1 MITFLFFNSLMF
13 YLYKDSVSAKK
24 TILLVYILALVIF
37 VFKLFEVGFNI
48 TDYFISDENT
58 YFNEYNYYIFIKP
71 DERLLWYLIN
81 FGIQQY
87 DVLGLFFIKLINIPI
102 GLLMI
107 RSISK
112 SFSNK
117 IPDIYYALL
126 LPYWFL
132 IFTLNIRDLLILYV
146 SIELIYTLGNY
157 SVNKICK
164 IMLLCLLIFLLRPLF
179 LVLIFFIFSMFYFVS
194 NKHISFQNKMKLILL
209 VLLLVLLFYAIFRTK
224 INAIVTSYFY
234 NIVYNFSVGY
244 SDKVASFD
252 EAYKSTGNVF
262 YDFIYNCFRFIV
274 TPLPT
279 SLFKRVLFESNSW
292 GYIDDVV
299 RIINQSF
306 YFYFLFYCVYNV
318 KLSIQVLRKMDN
330 VQKSILMFLFAHLPI
345 YSFYLLGLVHQ
356 RTKLPF
362 QLIFLIIYFFI
373 KIEKKRNCL
382 ESKFT
387 SDFVSDEN
395 VKLSN

>member
-1 MITFLFFNSLMF
+1 MILFLFLNGLML
-13 YLYKDSVSAKK
+13 YLYRDNINAKK
-24 TILLVYILALVIF
+24 TILFVYILALVIF

-48 TDYFISDENT
+48 TDYFISDEKT
-58 YFNEYNYYIFIKP
+58 YFNECGYYIFVKP
-71 DERLLWYLIN
+71 DERFLWYLIN

-87 DVLGLFFIKLINIPI
+87 DILGVFFIKLINIPI

-112 SFSNK
+112 SFLNK
-117 IPDIYYALL
+117 IPDVYYVLL

-132 IFTLNIRDLLILYV
+132 IFTLDIRDLLILYV
-146 SIELIYTLGNY
+146 SVELVYTLGHY
-157 SVNKICK
+157 SLNEICK
-164 IMLLCLLIFLLRPLF
+164 ILLLCLLIFLLRPLF
-179 LVLIFFIFSMFYFVS
+179 LVLIFLIFSTFYFIS
-194 NKHISFQNKMKLILL
+194 NKHISFQNKVKLLLL

-224 INAIVTSYFY
+224 INTMVNSYFY

-292 GYIDDVV
+292 GYVDDIV
-299 RIINQSF
+299 RIINQSI
-306 YFYFLFYCVYNV
+306 YFYFLFYCVYNI
-318 KLSIQVLRKMDN
+318 KLSIQILRNMN
-330 VQKSILMFLFAHLPI
+330 NIQKTVMLFLFAHLPI
-345 YSFYLLGLVHQ
+345 YSFYLFGLVHQ

-362 QLIFLIIYFFI
+362 QLIFLILFFYI
-373 KIEKKRNCL
+373 REQKQ
-382 ESKFT
+382 
-387 SDFVSDEN
+387 
-395 VKLSN
+395 VKQLQQNTEYNDQEV